1 MPTIALVYFS
11 QGGST
16 HLLAQQIAA
25 GARQSGQAS
34 VQLVRL
40 HGHQVHEG
48 RWQDDAV
55 LAQLSAADLIVFGA
69 PTFMGGPAAQFKAF
83 ADATASLW
91 FARAWTG
98 KLAAGFTT
106 SGSPS
111 GDKLVTL
118 SYLSVFASQH
128 GMHWLS
134 WDALPR
140 QPDGTNHLGSSLGLM
155 GHNPAGPGEAP
166 SLSEADAL
174 SAHRFGEHLAST
186 AGRLLGAASLVWAQ
200 A

>member
-16 HLLAQQIAA
+16 HLLAEQIAA
-25 GARQSGQAS
+25 GARQSGQAE
-34 VQLVRL
+34 LRLIRL

-48 RWQDDAV
+48 RWQDDTV
-55 LAQLSAADLIVFGA
+55 LARLSEADLIVFGV

-83 ADATASLW
+83 ADATAGLW

-111 GDKLVTL
+111 GDKLATL
-118 SYLSVFASQH
+118 SYLSVLAAQH

-134 WDALPR
+134 WDALPY
-140 QPDGTNHLGSSLGLM
+140 QPDGTNHLGSFLGLM
-155 GHNPAGPGEAP
+155 GHNLANPGEAP
-166 SLSEADAL
+166 VLSEADAR
-174 SAHRFGEHLAST
+174 SAQRFGEHLART
-186 AGRLLGAASLVWAQ
+186 AQRLSPQPAALPA
-200 A
+200 